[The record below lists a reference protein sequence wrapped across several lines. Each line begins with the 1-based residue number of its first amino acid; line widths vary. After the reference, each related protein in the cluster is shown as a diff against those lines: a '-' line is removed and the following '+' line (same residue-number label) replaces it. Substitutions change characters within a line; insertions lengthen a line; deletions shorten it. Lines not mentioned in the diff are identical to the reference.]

1 MTPRLICTVPSTS
14 GFITSRFQP
23 LLTGLLLLA
32 SVPSGLPFANAAAL
46 APPLLPGASYVDATQ
61 APYNA
66 VPNDGLDDTQAIQAA
81 INAAAAR
88 GKSSG
93 LTRQQIVYLPPGE
106 YLVSDTLAFPK
117 NKGKV
122 EGYQWL
128 YGSGT
133 EKTIIRL
140 RRAADSGR
148 VLGTASEPRPVVQTA
163 EYRKEKAA
171 PGNINF
177 QLWVTDLSIVVPE
190 DQPHAVGLSF
200 GSANMGGIRRVNIRA
215 EGAGGSTG
223 LALVQYNNG
232 PGYVEDV
239 QIVGFKTGLEISDNW
254 GESFTLRNIAVF
266 DQRPGGVGISIADKS
281 IAMESV
287 TVRQK
292 ERDVVAIRLTD
303 DLAPNSHVSGSA
315 HLTLLNATL
324 RNTHPQGSVVPAI
337 VIGPGHAYL
346 RAIQTSGYG
355 ENLLEDHG
363 TKRTFPK
370 GEIREHVSVHGKTAQ
385 EAPNVVLTFNHG
397 PKQSLMLP
405 IQATPDIPEA
415 AWDALR
421 QNKLTTISQK
431 NLGDKKLSVD
441 TDWVL
446 VDPTQG
452 DDDTTLL
459 QAAFDSGARYVGLL
473 NEQPFKLSAPLSING
488 AGSPK
493 AVEVVYGLMS
503 DLLLTD
509 TLILRP
515 FPFEQSTPKTMLTLG
530 TGRQGKLFIKGI
542 GIIGSSDLS
551 DFVLFE
557 NHAAH
562 TLIFEDIRCKNSP
575 MPYRNGPQSHGHS
588 VFLENVEWAY
598 NGAFP
603 STNNVFTR
611 QTVWCRNFNS
621 EMNITKEPV
630 KVKRQDR
637 TFSFSRYSHHPK
649 IVNEG
654 GALWVFGQKVGE
666 FNGVFID
673 TRQGGRSELLSV
685 FFNEDVD
692 TLFPP
697 SQQAACLVVS
707 GYNSALSAVGQER
720 PRGKSNSIPHANAFA
735 VFDLGGSKT
744 VLKGTDLPTYLRY
757 EGFDPFTDQ
766 DEPRYLNQA
775 TFRVMGLLRVGK

>member
-1 MTPRLICTVPSTS
+1 M
-14 GFITSRFQP
+14 
-23 LLTGLLLLA
+23 
-32 SVPSGLPFANAAAL
+32 
-46 APPLLPGASYVDATQ
+46 LPGASYVDATR

-88 GKSSG
+88 GKTSG

-128 YGSGT
+128 YGSGC
-133 EKTIIRL
+133 EQTIIRL
-140 RRAADSGR
+140 RRASDSGR
-148 VLGTASEPRPVVQTA
+148 VLGSASQPRPVVQTA
-163 EYRKEKAA
+163 EYRKEKLA

-215 EGAGGSTG
+215 EGAGGYTG

-254 GESFTLRNIAVF
+254 GESYTFRNIEVN
-266 DQRPGGVGISIADKS
+266 DQKPGGVGISIADKA

-287 TVRQK
+287 TIRQK

-303 DLAPNSHVSGSA
+303 DLATNSHVSGSA
-315 HLTLLNATL
+315 HLTLLNATV
-324 RNTHPQGSVVPAI
+324 RNTHPQGSLVPAI

-346 RAIQTSGYG
+346 RNIQTSGYG
-355 ENLLEDHG
+355 ENLMEDHG
-363 TKRTFPK
+363 TPRTFPK
-370 GEIREHVSVHGKTAQ
+370 GEIREHVSVHGKTAR

-397 PKQSLMLP
+397 PAQSLMLP

-415 AWDALR
+415 AWTALR
-421 QNKLTTISQK
+421 QKKVTTVSQK
-431 NLGDKKLSVD
+431 TLGEKKLSID

-452 DDDTTLL
+452 DDDTALL

-488 AGSPK
+488 TGSPES
-493 AVEVVYGLMS
+493 VEVVYGLMS
-503 DLLLTD
+503 DFQLTD
-509 TLILRP
+509 ALILRP
-515 FPFEQSTPKTMLTLG
+515 FPYDQSSPKTMLTLG
-530 TGRQGKLFIKGI
+530 TGRHGKLFIKGI
-542 GIIGSSDLS
+542 GINGSSDLS
-551 DFVLFE
+551 EFVLFE
-557 NHAAH
+557 NNAA
-562 TLIFEDIRCKNSP
+562 TAVIFEDIRCKNSP
-575 MPYRNGPQSHGHS
+575 MPYRNGPQSHRQS
-588 VFLENVEWAY
+588 VYLENVEWAY

-603 STNNVFTR
+603 FTNNVFTK
-611 QTVWCRNFNS
+611 QTVWCRNFNA
-621 EMNITKEPV
+621 EMNITKTPV
-630 KVKRQDR
+630 SVKKNERS
-637 TFSFSRYSHHPK
+637 FSFSRYSHHPK
-649 IVNEG
+649 IVNDG
-654 GALWVFGQKVGE
+654 GTLWVFGQKVGE

-673 TRQGGRSELLSV
+673 TRNGGRSEILSV
-685 FFNEDVD
+685 FFNEDV
-692 TLFPP
+692 TEHLPP
-697 SQQAACLVVS
+697 SQQAACLTVS
-707 GYNSALSAVGQER
+707 GDTSAMSAVGQER
-720 PRGKSNSIPHANAFA
+720 PRGTSNSIPHANAIA
-735 VFDLGGSKT
+735 VFNFGGSKT

-757 EGFDPFTDQ
+757 AGFDPFTDR
-766 DEPRYLNQA
+766 DEQRYLNQA